1 MGGTIW
7 EDVGKEEGG
16 AELGSDA
23 MAHLKVL
30 FQMKKGRAAAA
41 RGGGAG
47 GATAPVVKVVT
58 VNRANNVSIMLTQFK
73 GIAPEDL
80 RKGIFTVDPEL
91 LSLERLG
98 ILLQISPTDDECRAF
113 QDTKEPF
120 ASLSPPEQVLS
131 TLAAVPRLK
140 LKLQC
145 LIFIKQWPTRA
156 EEFRT
161 LLKVVSDAYA
171 QIRGS
176 AALKRAFKWYL
187 HVGNVVNA
195 HSNRGNARGVRL
207 DSLLKATDVK
217 VTKALSAK
225 EATDERSRH
234 LAKVKTLLDFMA
246 LSGLW
251 GERAAAEAEGGAP
264 GDLFMTGE
272 LRTVGQ
278 AAGHSQAELEDY
290 AGQMDKGLALVRD
303 EVRKALDSAALELE
317 FGRALERL
325 VGPVVED
332 RARLATESQA
342 VIEEVKKLGTFLG
355 EKPEVPPEDIFRGV
369 WRFAQQWDRSMKKFA
384 PPSSGKRPRSA

>member
-1 MGGTIW
+1 MS
-7 EDVGKEEGG
+7 
-16 AELGSDA
+16 A
-23 MAHLKVL
+23 
-30 FQMKKGRAAAA
+30 
-41 RGGGAG
+41 
-47 GATAPVVKVVT
+47 
-58 VNRANNVSIMLTQFK
+58 
-73 GIAPEDL
+73 
-80 RKGIFTVDPEL
+80 
-91 LSLERLG
+91 
-98 ILLQISPTDDECRAF
+98 
-113 QDTKEPF
+113 
-120 ASLSPPEQVLS
+120 
-131 TLAAVPRLK
+131 
-140 LKLQC
+140 
-145 LIFIKQWPTRA
+145 RA

-332 RARLATESQA
+332 RAGLATESQA